1 MNGISDL
8 FWEMNNSQISVKINR
23 LASMMSLLEE
33 NPFKIRSFEKA
44 ARIVRDH
51 DEDMGVLVDEDRLKD
66 VPGIGPKLAYVIM
79 YFAKA
84 GTVGMEKELEAQLPE
99 GLTDLLDL
107 PGLGMKKVQLLWKK
121 FDITS
126 VEALKLACEAD
137 ALTAMKG
144 FGPKLQM
151 KLLDAIAFQAK
162 HARDFYL
169 DTALSVAQTW
179 IEKLT
184 ALQSISR
191 IEPTGTLRR
200 GDKLIQSVEL
210 LVLANSSELINE
222 LNDKL
227 DCSVSDS
234 HPLIIKDISG
244 MPVHLWVSA
253 RESFNAQ
260 QLIRTGGEVYAQ
272 QLQKKYGTEAEASIQ
287 TLTQAGDASLS
298 TEQTLCKSIGIQWI
312 EPELRDVYATFPED
326 LELVAQGDIKGVF
339 HAHSTWSDGRNS
351 LEEMAEAARIIGYQY
366 LGISEHSQAAYYANG
381 LKPDRVKAQWD
392 LIDQLNDAFTD
403 FHIFKGIEADI
414 LSDGS
419 LDYDEE
425 LLSGF
430 DFVIASIHSHFQ
442 LDPVKQTERIVRAM
456 QSPFTTMLGHPTGRM
471 LMARPGY
478 NPDMPTIIDVAAEND
493 KLIEINTT
501 PKRLDLDWQH
511 LKYAR
516 EKGVKISINPD
527 AHSLKGLDSIALG
540 VRMARKGGFTSGEVI
555 NAKGVD
561 EMKKYLQTR
570 RAS

>member
-1 MNGISDL
+1 
-8 FWEMNNSQISVKINR
+8 MNNSQISVKIDR

-44 ARIVRDH
+44 ALIVRDH

-84 GTVGMEKELEAQLPE
+84 GTVGLEKELEAQLPE

-121 FDITS
+121 FDISS

-137 ALTAMKG
+137 ALSTMKG

-169 DTALSVAQTW
+169 DTALSVAQSW
-179 IEKLT
+179 IEKLSSF
-184 ALQSISR
+184 QSISR

-200 GDKLIQSVEL
+200 GDKLLQSIEL
-210 LVLANSSELINE
+210 LVQANSSELLKE

-227 DCSVSDS
+227 DCSFSES
-234 HPLIIKDISG
+234 HSIVIKDATG
-244 MPVHLWVSA
+244 MPVHLWVTTP
-253 RESFNAQ
+253 ESFNAQ

-272 QLQKKYGTEAEASIQ
+272 QLQSLYGSKAEAAIQ
-287 TLTQAGDASLS
+287 ALTQAGVASLS
-298 TEQTLCKSIGIQWI
+298 SEKTLCNSIGIQWI
-312 EPELRDVYATFPED
+312 EPELRDAYETFPED
-326 LELVAQGDIKGVF
+326 LKLIDQGDIKGAF

-392 LIDQLNDAFTD
+392 LIDQLNDAYTD

-425 LLSGF
+425 LISGF

-501 PKRLDLDWQH
+501 PKRLDLDWRY

-527 AHSLKGLDSIALG
+527 AHSISGLDSIPLG
-540 VRMARKGGFTSGEVI
+540 VRMARKGGFSNSAVI
-555 NAKGVD
+555 NTMGVN
-561 EMKKYLQTR
+561 EMKNYLQTR

>member
-1 MNGISDL
+1 
-8 FWEMNNSQISVKINR
+8 MNNSQISIRINR

-51 DEDMGVLVDEDRLKD
+51 EEDMGALVDDDRLKD

-84 GTVGMEKELEAQLPE
+84 GTVSLEKELEAQLPE

-126 VEALKLACEAD
+126 IEVLKQACEAD
-137 ALTAMKG
+137 ALTTMKG
-144 FGPKLQM
+144 VGLRLQV
-151 KLLDAIAFQAK
+151 KLLAAIAFQAE

-169 DTALSVAQTW
+169 DTALSVAQSW
-179 IEKLT
+179 IEKL
-184 ALQSISR
+184 APLQSISR
-191 IEPTGTLRR
+191 IEPTGMLRR

-210 LVLANSSELINE
+210 LIEANSSELISE

-227 DCSVSDS
+227 ECGLSDS
-234 HPLIIKDISG
+234 TPLIIKDVSG
-244 MPVHLWVSA
+244 LPVQLWVSTK
-253 RESFNAQ
+253 ESFTAQ
-260 QLIRTGGEVYAQ
+260 QLIRTGGEVYAE
-272 QLQKKYGTEAEASIQ
+272 QLQSMYGTEAETAIQ
-287 TLTQAGDASLS
+287 SLAQAGNASLL
-298 TEQTLCKSIGIQWI
+298 TEEALCNSIGIQWI
-312 EPELRDVYATFPED
+312 EPELRDIYSHFPEEV
-326 LELVAQGDIKGVF
+326 ELVETAEIKGAF

-351 LEEMAEAARIIGYQY
+351 LEELAEAARKIGYQY

-392 LIDQLNDAFTD
+392 LIDQLNGSYSD

-425 LLSGF
+425 LLAGF

-442 LDPVKQTERIVRAM
+442 LDSVKQTDRIVRAM
-456 QSPFTTMLGHPTGRM
+456 QSPFTTILGHPTGRM

-501 PKRLDLDWQH
+501 PKRLDLDWRY
-511 LKYAR
+511 LKYAK

-527 AHSLKGLDSIALG
+527 AHSISGLDSIPLG
-540 VRMARKGGFTSGEVI
+540 VRMARKGGFTANEVF
-555 NAKGVD
+555 NAMNMD
-561 EMKKYLQTR
+561 EMKKYLLTR
-570 RAS
+570 RA

>member
-1 MNGISDL
+1 
-8 FWEMNNSQISVKINR
+8 MNNSQISIRINR

-33 NPFKIRSFEKA
+33 YPFKIRSFEKA

-51 DEDMGVLVDEDRLKD
+51 EEDMGVLVDEDRLKD

-79 YFAKA
+79 YYAKA
-84 GTVGMEKELEAQLPE
+84 GTVGLEKELEAQLPE
-99 GLTDLLDL
+99 GLADLLDL
-107 PGLGMKKVQLLWKK
+107 PGLGMKKIQLLWKK
-121 FDITS
+121 FDIIST
-126 VEALKLACEAD
+126 EALKQACEAD
-137 ALTAMKG
+137 ALSSMKG
-144 FGPKLQM
+144 FGPKLQL

-162 HARDFYL
+162 HDRDFYL
-169 DTALSVAQTW
+169 DTALSVAKNW

-184 ALQSISR
+184 PLESISR

-200 GDKLIQSVEL
+200 GDNLIQSVEL
-210 LVLANSSELINE
+210 LIEANSSELLSE

-227 DCSVSDS
+227 DCGLSDS

-244 MPVHLWVSA
+244 LPLHLWVA
-253 RESFNAQ
+253 TAESFSAQ

-272 QLQKKYGTEAEASIQ
+272 QLQSMYGVEPEAAIRTLDQ
-287 TLTQAGDASLS
+287 TGNASLS
-298 TEQTLCKSIGIQWI
+298 TEKALCKSIGIQWI
-312 EPELRDVYATFPED
+312 EPELRDVYARFPED
-326 LELVAQGDIKGVF
+326 IELVRKVDIKGTL

-351 LEEMAEAARIIGYQY
+351 LEEMAEAARNIGYQY

-392 LIDQLNDAFTD
+392 LIDQLNDSYSN

-442 LDPVKQTERIVRAM
+442 LNPVKQTDRIVRAM

-478 NPDMPTIIDVAAEND
+478 NPDLPTIIDVAAEND

-501 PKRLDLDWQH
+501 PKRLDLDWRY

-527 AHSLKGLDSIALG
+527 AHSISGLGSIPLG
-540 VRMARKGGFTSGEVI
+540 VRMARKGGFTSSEVI
-555 NAKGVD
+555 NTMGMD
-561 EMKKYLQTR
+561 EMKNYLQTR
-570 RAS
+570 RA

>member
-1 MNGISDL
+1 
-8 FWEMNNSQISVKINR
+8 
-23 LASMMSLLEE
+23 MMSLLEE

-51 DEDMGVLVDEDRLKD
+51 EEDMGALVDDDRLKD

-84 GTVGMEKELEAQLPE
+84 GTVSLEKELEAQLPE

-126 VEALKLACEAD
+126 IEVLKQACEAD
-137 ALTAMKG
+137 ALTTMKG
-144 FGPKLQM
+144 FGLRLQV
-151 KLLDAIAFQAK
+151 KLLAAIAFQAE

-169 DTALSVAQTW
+169 DTALSVAQSW
-179 IEKLT
+179 IEKL
-184 ALQSISR
+184 APLQSISR
-191 IEPTGTLRR
+191 IEPTGMLRR

-210 LVLANSSELINE
+210 LIEANSSELISE

-227 DCSVSDS
+227 ECGLSDS
-234 HPLIIKDISG
+234 TPLIIKDVSG
-244 MPVHLWVSA
+244 LPVQLWVSTK
-253 RESFNAQ
+253 ESFTAQ
-260 QLIRTGGEVYAQ
+260 QLIRTGGEVYAE
-272 QLQKKYGTEAEASIQ
+272 QLQSMYGTEAETAIQ
-287 TLTQAGDASLS
+287 SLAQAGNASLL
-298 TEQTLCKSIGIQWI
+298 TEEALCNSIGIQWI
-312 EPELRDVYATFPED
+312 EPELRDIYSHFPEEV
-326 LELVAQGDIKGVF
+326 ELVETAEIKGAF

-351 LEEMAEAARIIGYQY
+351 LEELAEAARKIGYQY

-392 LIDQLNDAFTD
+392 LIDQLNGSYSD

-425 LLSGF
+425 LLAGF

-442 LDPVKQTERIVRAM
+442 LDSVKQTDRIVRAM
-456 QSPFTTMLGHPTGRM
+456 QSPFTTILGHPTGRM

-501 PKRLDLDWQH
+501 PKRLDLDWRY
-511 LKYAR
+511 LKYAK

-527 AHSLKGLDSIALG
+527 AHSISGLDSIPLG
-540 VRMARKGGFTSGEVI
+540 VRMARKGGFTANEVF
-555 NAKGVD
+555 NAMNMD
-561 EMKKYLQTR
+561 EMKKYLLTR
-570 RAS
+570 RA

>member
-1 MNGISDL
+1 
-8 FWEMNNSQISVKINR
+8 MNNSQISIRINR

-51 DEDMGVLVDEDRLKD
+51 EEDMGALVDDDRLKD

-84 GTVGMEKELEAQLPE
+84 GTVSLEKELEAQLPE

-126 VEALKLACEAD
+126 IEVLKQACEAD
-137 ALTAMKG
+137 ALTTMKG
-144 FGPKLQM
+144 FGLRLQV
-151 KLLDAIAFQAK
+151 KLLAAIAFQAE

-169 DTALSVAQTW
+169 DTALSVAQSW
-179 IEKLT
+179 IEKL
-184 ALQSISR
+184 APLQSISR
-191 IEPTGTLRR
+191 IEPTGMLRR

-210 LVLANSSELINE
+210 LIEANSSELISE

-227 DCSVSDS
+227 ECGLSDS
-234 HPLIIKDISG
+234 TPLIIKDVSG
-244 MPVHLWVSA
+244 LPVQLWVSTK
-253 RESFNAQ
+253 ESFTAQ
-260 QLIRTGGEVYAQ
+260 QLIRTGGEVYAE
-272 QLQKKYGTEAEASIQ
+272 QLQSMYGTEAETAIQ
-287 TLTQAGDASLS
+287 SLAQAGNASLL
-298 TEQTLCKSIGIQWI
+298 TEEALCNSIGIQWI
-312 EPELRDVYATFPED
+312 EPELRDIYSHFPEEV
-326 LELVAQGDIKGVF
+326 ELVETAEIKGAF

-351 LEEMAEAARIIGYQY
+351 LEELAEAARKIGYQY

-392 LIDQLNDAFTD
+392 LIDQLNGSYSD

-425 LLSGF
+425 LLAGF

-442 LDPVKQTERIVRAM
+442 LDSVKQTDRIVRAM
-456 QSPFTTMLGHPTGRM
+456 QSPFTTILGHPTGRM

-501 PKRLDLDWQH
+501 PKRLDLDWRY
-511 LKYAR
+511 LKYAK

-527 AHSLKGLDSIALG
+527 AHSISGLDSIPLG
-540 VRMARKGGFTSGEVI
+540 VRMARKGGFTANEVF
-555 NAKGVD
+555 NAMNMD
-561 EMKKYLQTR
+561 EMKKYLLTR
-570 RAS
+570 RA

>member
-1 MNGISDL
+1 
-8 FWEMNNSQISVKINR
+8 MNNSQISNRINR

-51 DEDMGVLVDEDRLKD
+51 EEDMGVLVDEDRLKD

-84 GTVGMEKELEAQLPE
+84 GTVGLEKELEAQLPE
-99 GLTDLLDL
+99 GLADLLDL

-121 FDITS
+121 FDITNT
-126 VEALKLACEAD
+126 EALKRACETN
-137 ALTAMKG
+137 ALTSMKG
-144 FGPKLQM
+144 FGQKLQL
-151 KLLDAIAFQAK
+151 KLLDAIDFQAK
-162 HARDFYL
+162 HARNFYL
-169 DTALSVAQTW
+169 DIALSVAQKW
-179 IEKLT
+179 IEKLSP
-184 ALQSISR
+184 LQSVSR
-191 IEPTGTLRR
+191 IELTGMLRR

-210 LVLANSSELINE
+210 LIEAKSSDLLSE
-222 LNDKL
+222 LNDKF
-227 DCSVSDS
+227 DCGLPDS

-253 RESFNAQ
+253 PESFSAQ
-260 QLIRTGGEVYAQ
+260 QLIRTGGEVYAH
-272 QLQKKYGTEAEASIQ
+272 QLQSMYGAEPEAAIRAIAQ
-287 TLTQAGDASLS
+287 TGNTSLS
-298 TEQTLCKSIGIQWI
+298 TEEALCKSIGIQWI
-312 EPELRDVYATFPED
+312 EPELRDVYARFPKD
-326 LELVAQGDIKGVF
+326 IELVKKGDIKGTF

-351 LEEMAEAARIIGYQY
+351 LEEMAEAARNIGYQY

-392 LIDQLNDAFTD
+392 LIDQLNDSYSD

-442 LDPVKQTERIVRAM
+442 LDPVKQTDRIVRAM

-478 NPDMPTIIDVAAEND
+478 NPDLPTIIDVAAEND

-501 PKRLDLDWQH
+501 PKRLDLDWRY

-516 EKGVKISINPD
+516 EKGVKISLNPD
-527 AHSLKGLDSIALG
+527 AHSTSGLGSIPLG
-540 VRMARKGGFTSGEVI
+540 VRMARKGGFTPSEVI
-555 NAKGVD
+555 NTMGMD
-561 EMKKYLQTR
+561 EMKNYLQTR
-570 RAS
+570 RG

>member
-1 MNGISDL
+1 
-8 FWEMNNSQISVKINR
+8 
-23 LASMMSLLEE
+23 MMSLLEE

-51 DEDMGVLVDEDRLKD
+51 EEDMGVLVDEDRLKD

-84 GTVGMEKELEAQLPE
+84 GTVGLEKELEAQLPE
-99 GLTDLLDL
+99 GLADLLDL

-121 FDITS
+121 FDITNT
-126 VEALKLACEAD
+126 EALKRACETN
-137 ALTAMKG
+137 ALTSMKG
-144 FGPKLQM
+144 FGQKLQL
-151 KLLDAIAFQAK
+151 KLLDAIDFQAK
-162 HARDFYL
+162 HARNFYL
-169 DTALSVAQTW
+169 DIALSVAQKW
-179 IEKLT
+179 IEKLSP
-184 ALQSISR
+184 LQSVSR
-191 IEPTGTLRR
+191 IELTGMLRR

-210 LVLANSSELINE
+210 LIEAKSSDLLSE
-222 LNDKL
+222 LNDKF
-227 DCSVSDS
+227 DCGLPDS

-253 RESFNAQ
+253 PESFSAQ
-260 QLIRTGGEVYAQ
+260 QLIRTGGEVYAH
-272 QLQKKYGTEAEASIQ
+272 QLQSMYGAEPEAAIRAIAQ
-287 TLTQAGDASLS
+287 TGNTSLS
-298 TEQTLCKSIGIQWI
+298 TEEALCKSIGIQWI
-312 EPELRDVYATFPED
+312 EPELRDVYARFPKD
-326 LELVAQGDIKGVF
+326 IELVKKGDIKGTF

-351 LEEMAEAARIIGYQY
+351 LEEMAEAARNIGYQY

-392 LIDQLNDAFTD
+392 LIDQLNDSYSD

-442 LDPVKQTERIVRAM
+442 LDPVKQTDRIVRAM

-478 NPDMPTIIDVAAEND
+478 NPDLPTIIDVAAEND

-501 PKRLDLDWQH
+501 PKRLDLDWRY

-516 EKGVKISINPD
+516 EKGVKISLNPD
-527 AHSLKGLDSIALG
+527 AHSTSGLGSIPLG
-540 VRMARKGGFTSGEVI
+540 VRMARKGGFTPSEVI
-555 NAKGVD
+555 NTMGMD
-561 EMKKYLQTR
+561 EMKNYLQTR
-570 RAS
+570 RG